1 MDKTSVEQEQGN
13 GISVVINTYNASC
26 HLQQVLD
33 TVKGFDEVVV
43 CDMESTD
50 DTYVFRVA
58 FDTDGQH
65 DESILQ
71 ELKQI
76 TASQANIDIIS
87 RYERRE
93 EMQEY
98 LITAKVLGTG
108 LSVILL
114 LVGVMNFVNTM
125 VVNVNT
131 RRYELAVLESIGMT
145 KRQIKRMLFMEG
157 FYYWGV
163 SLSLAVTI
171 GTAIFILLYMVFSK
185 VAYYAVFSYPFIPLV
200 LVSGL
205 VLLIC
210 LIVPIWVYKT
220 DVNLPVVER
229 LRLTE

>member
-1 MDKTSVEQEQGN
+1 MDMKDFLNVLASKEPVPGGGGACGYVAAVGMALGNMVLSLTTGKKKYAEVE
-13 GISVVINTYNASC
+13 
-26 HLQQVLD
+26 
-33 TVKGFDEVVV
+33 
-43 CDMESTD
+43 
-50 DTYVFRVA
+50 
-58 FDTDGQH
+58 
-65 DESILQ
+65 
-71 ELKQI
+71 
-76 TASQANIDIIS
+76 
-87 RYERRE
+87 E

-171 GTAIFILLYMVFSK
+171 GTAIFILLYMIFSK

>member
-1 MDKTSVEQEQGN
+1 MVESMTIQEFLDVLSSKEPVPGGGGASALAGALGN
-13 GISVVINTYNASC
+13 ALGQMVVN
-26 HLQQVLD
+26 L
-33 TVKGFDEVVV
+33 TVGKKKYAEV
-43 CDMESTD
+43 E
-50 DTYVFRVA
+50 
-58 FDTDGQH
+58 
-65 DESILQ
+65 
-71 ELKQI
+71 
-76 TASQANIDIIS
+76 
-87 RYERRE
+87 E

-171 GTAIFILLYMVFSK
+171 GTAIFILLYMIFSK

>member
-1 MDKTSVEQEQGN
+1 M
-13 GISVVINTYNASC
+13 
-26 HLQQVLD
+26 
-33 TVKGFDEVVV
+33 
-43 CDMESTD
+43 
-50 DTYVFRVA
+50 A

-131 RRYELAVLESIGMT
+131 RRYELAVLLGRFPFPCSHHWNSN
-145 KRQIKRMLFMEG
+145 LH
-157 FYYWGV
+157 
-163 SLSLAVTI
+163 LAI
-171 GTAIFILLYMVFSK
+171 YDF
-185 VAYYAVFSYPFIPLV
+185 
-200 LVSGL
+200 
-205 VLLIC
+205 
-210 LIVPIWVYKT
+210 
-220 DVNLPVVER
+220 
-229 LRLTE
+229 